1 MNKAQLT
8 FNPPRM
14 VNEPMM
20 PLPQTVCATLEHS
33 GLPQSQ
39 LENITD
45 IPPDLGW
52 LSNIQLFKSS
62 FKFSNADNPKDQ
74 IWSTFVHTHKDGDN
88 LAGTGNFSAY
98 DSIYWNY
105 LPFMGSRYWNGIV
118 SYKFIAIKPP
128 KATGKLLIRYSFD
141 PTYLWAEDTLRRSV
155 AVEWDLGQ
163 SSEIILDFS
172 GLNPLEARPTWLPII
187 DRETFED
194 KTIIWRKQVPPIPV
208 WNYGKI
214 MIECAQRYNP
224 GSLFPDSTRILAF
237 IVYKN
242 ASFYMP
248 TDFRSSWNNTLLV
261 GDITSDEV

>member
-1 MNKAQLT
+1 
-8 FNPPRM
+8 M
-14 VNEPMM
+14 VCYRF
-20 PLPQTVCATLEHS
+20 T
-33 GLPQSQ
+33 
-39 LENITD
+39 I
-45 IPPDLGW
+45 
-52 LSNIQLFKSS
+52 
-62 FKFSNADNPKDQ
+62 
-74 IWSTFVHTHKDGDN
+74 
-88 LAGTGNFSAY
+88 
-98 DSIYWNY
+98 
-105 LPFMGSRYWNGIV
+105 
-118 SYKFIAIKPP
+118 IKPP
-128 KATGKLLIRYSFD
+128 RVVGKLLIRYRQDAFD
-141 PTYLWAEDTLRRSV
+141 KWTTGGAPPAGWTTQDSKMRSILK
-155 AVEWDLGQ
+155 EWDLGQ
-163 SSEIILDFS
+163 SSEIVLDFS